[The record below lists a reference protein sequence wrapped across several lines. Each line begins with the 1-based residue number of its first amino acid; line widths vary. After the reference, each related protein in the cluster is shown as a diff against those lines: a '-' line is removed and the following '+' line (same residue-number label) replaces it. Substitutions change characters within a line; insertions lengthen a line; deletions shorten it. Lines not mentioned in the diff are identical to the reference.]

1 MRKPILTLAFLLL
14 CGVTRAEILTLTAP
28 PSFALTGKF
37 YVKSQLKILGVE
49 VMPQAGALGS
59 AKALEDLVLIKED
72 VAKRLLGQAGV
83 RTLEGQG
90 ALGALVRKLQNGGI
104 PVEYRFRQ
112 GEGSALL
119 NTEYLLNKRL
129 ELGAFSQNT
138 PSSTQSQNLQSPLS
152 FMVQA
157 AQTWTGETLEAGKM
171 LKQNVLLDLNPILTH
186 TTLSNSITNNSL
198 AASRVEEQGRILNR
212 FDGALEWR
220 WLGQDATG
228 VHTFAGLFEPQ
239 TQKLNFDTAYF
250 TLLGDVQNSGAKTT
264 STIGKNGL
272 PRSAT
277 LTSSWQGQ
285 VQIDLKD
292 PQLPVALKVKFAL
305 EQSYMMDLK

>member
-1 MRKPILTLAFLLL
+1 MCKPILTLAFLLF
-14 CGVTRAEILTLTAP
+14 CSVARAETLTLTAP

-37 YVKSQLKILGVE
+37 YVKSELKILSVE
-49 VMPQAGALGS
+49 VMPQPGALGS

-90 ALGALVRKLQNGGI
+90 ALGALVRKLQNGVI

-112 GEGSALL
+112 GEGSAVL

-138 PSSTQSQNLQSPLS
+138 PSSTQTQNLQSPLS
-152 FMVQA
+152 FVVQA
-157 AQTWTGETLEAGKM
+157 AQAWTGETLEAGKM

-186 TTLSNSITNNSL
+186 THLNNPVTNNSVV
-198 AASRVEEQGRILNR
+198 ANRVEEQGRILNR

-220 WLGQDATG
+220 WLGQDAAG
-228 VHTFAGLFEPQ
+228 VHTFEGLFEPQ

-250 TLLGDVQNSGAKTT
+250 TLLGDVQNPGAKAT
-264 STIGKNGL
+264 STIFQNGL
-272 PRSAT
+272 PRSANFI
-277 LTSSWQGQ
+277 SSWQGQ
-285 VQIDLKD
+285 ARIDLKD
-292 PQLPVALKVKFAL
+292 PQLPVALEVKFSL
-305 EQSYMMDLK
+305 EQRYVMDLK

>member
-1 MRKPILTLAFLLL
+1 MCKSILTLAFLLL
-14 CGVTRAEILTLTAP
+14 CGATRAEILTLTAP
-28 PSFALTGKF
+28 PNFALTGKF
-37 YVKSQLKILGVE
+37 YVKSELKILSVE
-49 VMPQAGALGS
+49 VMPKAGALGS

-90 ALGALVRKLQNGGI
+90 ALGALVKKLQNKMI

-112 GEGSALL
+112 EEGSALL

-138 PSSTQSQNLQSPLS
+138 SSSTQTQNLQSPLS
-152 FMVQA
+152 FIVQA
-157 AQTWTGETLEAGKM
+157 AQAWTGETLEAGKM

-186 TTLSNSITNNSL
+186 TTLSNPVTNNSL

-212 FDGALEWR
+212 FEGALEWR
-220 WLGQDATG
+220 WLGQDAAG
-228 VHTFAGLFEPQ
+228 VQKFEGLFEKQ

-250 TLLGDVQNSGAKTT
+250 TLLGNVENPGAKIT

-285 VQIDLKD
+285 VHIDLKD
-292 PQLPVALKVKFAL
+292 PQLPVTLEVKFAL
-305 EQSYMMDLK
+305 EQSYVMDLK